1 MGEERLA
8 AEAAVVIAVGFER
21 SREDTIS
28 SLF

>member
-8 AEAAVVIAVGFER
+8 AVVVAVGFER